1 MMGPMNMLITRR
13 NLLLSLAALGITANA
28 AHAATLPEK
37 HPAMAFV
44 RKATEELFNAHKQ
57 GTVQAF
63 LPAIKG
69 NADIAYIGD
78 YSLGQYEPKLPK
90 NLRDSYYDGV
100 ALFMA
105 RYFADQTRTYRVAK
119 WDVGQGVEGENGNFI
134 INSRVTLLTGTAYD
148 VSWTVAP
155 RGKGFKFIDAQVM
168 IFSLTFAQRGLFV
181 SYLQKHDG
189 NVEQLV
195 TVLNRK

>member
-1 MMGPMNMLITRR
+1 MPITRR
-13 NLLLSLAALGITANA
+13 NLLLSLAALGFTAKGAN
-28 AHAATLPEK
+28 AATLPEK

-44 RKATEELFNAHKQ
+44 RKATEDLFNAHRQ

-63 LPAIKG
+63 LPAIKR

-100 ALFMA
+100 TLFMA
-105 RYFADQTRTYRVAK
+105 RYFAEQTRTYRVAK
-119 WDVGQGVEGENGNFI
+119 WDVGQGTEGENGNFI
-134 INSRVTLLTGTAYD
+134 INSRVTLLSGPAYD

-168 IFSLTFAQRGLFV
+168 IFSLTYAQRGLFV

-189 NVEQLV
+189 DLEKLV